1 MSMKELDLNLVNQ
14 GHKIQTRDGR
24 PARII
29 CTNAKNSDFPV
40 VVLITCENGEEV
52 AETCT
57 KDGHININMKSER
70 DIFMVSTVHKYWINL
85 YRNSN
90 GCLYAGDLF
99 DSKEKALK
107 IGQRDNKWVAVKKI
121 KLEE

>member
-1 MSMKELDLNLVNQ
+1 MKELDLNLVNQ

-29 CTNAKNSDFPV
+29 CTNAKNSNFPV
-40 VVLITCENGEEV
+40 VVLITYLDGEEH

-57 KDGHININMKSER
+57 KDGHVHINMASDL
-70 DIFMVSTVHKYWINL
+70 DIVMVPTVRKYWMNL

-90 GCLYAGDLF
+90 GCLYGGDLF
-99 DSKEKALK
+99 DSKEAALAV
-107 IGQRDNKWVAVKKI
+107 GQKEDNWIAVKKI
-121 KLEE
+121 KLED